1 MVRVYGPRPQTIDS
15 RTKTLTLNP
24 RLGMDARGR
33 RSLWDALQSSKQGK
47 IIVVSTH
54 SMEEADVIADRIGIV
69 VNGTLKANGDP
80 MDLKAK
86 YGLGYKVHC
95 EMGEGWKTA
104 GGDKG
109 HQPQAIVKRI
119 SEWAG
124 QQVQG
129 ASAAEEG
136 GGTEVT
142 ISLGQA
148 DVALFPRLFERL
160 DADKENLGIVGYD
173 MSTIPK

>member
-1 MVRVYGPRPQTIDS
+1 
-15 RTKTLTLNP
+15 
-24 RLGMDARGR
+24 MDARGR
-33 RSLWDALQSSKQGK
+33 RSLWEALQSSKHGK
-47 IIVVSTH
+47 TILVSTH
-54 SMEEADVIADRIGIV
+54 SMEEADAIADRIGIV
-69 VNGTLKANGDP
+69 VNGTLKADGDP

-95 EMGEGWKTA
+95 EMAAGWRSA
-104 GGDKG
+104 GGGKG
-109 HQPQAIVKRI
+109 HQPQALVKRI

-124 QQVQG
+124 QHVQG

-148 DVALFPRLFERL
+148 DVALFPRLFEKL
-160 DADKENLGIVGYD
+160 DADMENLGIAGYC
-173 MSTIPK
+173 IHRP